1 VSRPRKPIHPSRNPE
16 RSKKAPGKSLPE
28 ERAREAIAREEAVPG
43 DKVRMTFRV
52 VLARRDAEA
61 LAARAIREERNVV
74 DVVTE
79 ILEAAAQGDA

>member
-1 VSRPRKPIHPSRNPE
+1 MPPKRKPDPPKKAPRKP
-16 RSKKAPGKSLPE
+16 LPE
-28 ERAREAIAREEAVPG
+28 DRAREAIAREESVPG

-52 VLARRDAEA
+52 VLPRQAAEA